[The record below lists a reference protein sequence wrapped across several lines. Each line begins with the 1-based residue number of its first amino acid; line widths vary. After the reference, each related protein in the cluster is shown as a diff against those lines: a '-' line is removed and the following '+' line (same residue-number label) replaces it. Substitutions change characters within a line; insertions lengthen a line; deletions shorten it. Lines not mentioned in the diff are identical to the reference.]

1 MTCHEVLVLPQS
13 GMQWYFE
20 PVLVIQTMTPL
31 PEPPPTAP
39 TAASAEP
46 LGDAPPDVLEEEPE
60 AEPSPDASAVPPPDE
75 VPPA

>member
-31 PEPPPTAP
+31 PEP
-39 TAASAEP
+39 
-46 LGDAPPDVLEEEPE
+46 GDAPPDVLEEEPE

-75 VPPA
+75 VPPV

>member
-31 PEPPPTAP
+31 PEPPSAP

-46 LGDAPPDVLEEEPE
+46 PGDAPPDVLEEEPE

-75 VPPA
+75 VPPV